1 MLQYNFKKLNK
12 DEINWSIIE
21 TTPDSTIYKTSGW
34 FEYLHR
40 WKAITPMV
48 VEISTDHVVGY
59 FVGELF
65 FKGVTILGSPFEGL
79 GTGHQGLSMLTK
91 ISTSERLEI
100 YKHLSA
106 WVFDQKIASYIQIED
121 YELTMADIAD
131 EDIVFEG
138 HDGYMIDLIQ
148 SEEALFRNLHPR
160 SCRYRINKSIKSG
173 IFIRETSDVNRFI
186 DVYYHQ
192 LEEVFN
198 KQGLTPTY
206 DKSCVKALVDALYP
220 NHILLLEAV
229 TAEGEIAA
237 TGLFPGE
244 KNMAIFWG
252 GASYQKFQYL
262 CPNEPLIWE
271 AIRLW
276 KVRGAKVF
284 DLCGVRPYKL
294 KFGPTLYT
302 KPKIMFARYP
312 VLISAKCFMKK
323 MYYGIRSFKAKFR
336 K

>member
-1 MLQYNFKKLNK
+1 MQYNFKKLNI
-12 DEINWSIIE
+12 DNINWSTIE
-21 TTPDSTIYKTSGW
+21 ATPDSTIYKTSGW

-48 VEISTDHVVGY
+48 VEISSDHVVGY
-59 FVGELF
+59 FVGELI
-65 FKGVTILGSPFEGL
+65 FKGVTILGSPFEGI
-79 GTGHQGLSMLTK
+79 GTGHQGLSMLEE
-91 ISTSERLEI
+91 ISTRERIDI
-100 YKHLSA
+100 YKQLSV
-106 WVFDQKIASYIQIED
+106 WVFKKKIASFIQIED
-121 YELTMADIAD
+121 YELTM
-131 EDIVFEG
+131 EDLNSEGIVYEE

-148 SEEALFRNLHPR
+148 SEDILFKNMHPK
-160 SCRYRINKSIKSG
+160 SCRYAINKSRKSG
-173 IFIRETSDVNRFI
+173 VTIRETTDVDRFV

-192 LEEVFN
+192 LVEVFK

-206 DKSCVKALVDALYP
+206 DKSCVRSLVEALYP
-220 NHILLLEAV
+220 KRLLLLEAV
-229 TAEGEIAA
+229 TTEGEIAA

-276 KVRGAKVF
+276 KARGAKVF